1 MRPKAQ
7 TEGQKEN
14 EKNSSS
20 VGTGEKVEKLQ
31 TEEVLTFTV
40 ERPSH
45 SSDKSISFLQ
55 EVEGEV
61 SKSAREEAV

>member
-7 TEGQKEN
+7 MEGQKEN

-20 VGTGEKVEKLQ
+20 VGTGKKVEKLQ

-40 ERPSH
+40 ERSSH
-45 SSDKSISFLQ
+45 SSDRA
-55 EVEGEV
+55 
-61 SKSAREEAV
+61 SAFYRK

>member
-7 TEGQKEN
+7 MGGQKED
-14 EKNSSS
+14 ENSSS

-40 ERPSH
+40 ESH
-45 SSDKSISFLQ
+45 GHLIHLTEHQLSIGS
-55 EVEGEV
+55 
-61 SKSAREEAV
+61 RR